1 MKIRA
6 VIADDEPPARRKLAR
21 LLAGH
26 ADVAVVGEASTG
38 AEAVALLKGDRPDVL
53 FLDVQMPGLDGFEV
67 LEALGELDGV
77 AVVFVTAYDEYAV
90 RAFEVEALDYLLKPT
105 TGERLAKLLDRVR
118 EHIARRRAG
127 TVSTES
133 RAYWKRILVRGPRT
147 MQFVDVQSIDWVE
160 ADRNY
165 AVVHCGA
172 AEHLI
177 RSTIESFVAGLDP
190 ADFARINRSTA
201 VNLNPVGELRPW
213 THGEYRVVLRGGQ
226 EFTWSRRY
234 VSAGL
239 ERFLP

>member
-1 MKIRA
+1 MTIRA
-6 VIADDEPPARRKLAR
+6 VIADDEPPARRKLVR

-26 ADVAVVGEASTG
+26 SDVAVVGEASTG

-90 RAFEVEALDYLLKPT
+90 RAFEVQALDYLLKPT
-105 TGERLAKLLDRVR
+105 TEERLAKLLDRVR
-118 EHIARRRAG
+118 EHVARRRAG
-127 TVSTES
+127 TGLKES
-133 RAYWKRILVRGPRT
+133 RGYWKRILVRGPRT
-147 MQFVDVQSIDWVE
+147 MQFVEVQSIDWVE

-172 AEHLI
+172 VEHLV
-177 RSTIESFVAGLDP
+177 RSTIEAFVAGLDP

-201 VNLNPVGELRPW
+201 VNLSSVRELRPW
-213 THGEYRVVLRGGQ
+213 THGEYRVVLRNGQ